1 MEQNAKV
8 LLDKLL
14 DARNAER
21 GGEPLPDDEAFE
33 LFTLEEIL
41 KQRDLADEELLEG
54 QIGGGDDGGV
64 DGIFCFLDGHLVA
77 EDSSVFDDDFDLKK
91 IAKGAEIRL
100 VVVQAKR
107 TASFAEKAVQV
118 IADTVTSI
126 LDLSKDEAEL
136 AAVLSPQLVARAQIF
151 RRLWERLTPRHPS
164 VFVEVHYATKGDTR
178 KINNK
183 VKVHAERLCKE
194 ISDEAPRASA
204 EVSFEG
210 ARELLDLAAE
220 EKSYTLTLK
229 FEEMAQAKDSHLLLV
244 RLEDYADFIA
254 EEDGAL
260 RNHIFDWNV
269 RDFEG
274 GVEVNKEIAASLAD
288 PVAPEFWWLN
298 NGVTVICSQMSTTSK
313 VCSLDDVQIVNGL
326 QSSVSVFNHLAEAA
340 DDDPARDR
348 MILVRVI
355 ATQDPDTRD
364 RVIRATNR
372 QTAVQVA
379 SLRASDPIQRDLE
392 RFFLSHDWYYE
403 RRKNFFRNQG
413 KPAART
419 VTIPY
424 LAQAVLASGFA
435 IRAIPAPAHPPS
447 SRRTRTTSGSSP
459 TRLRTRSIFGSRKS
473 RRSSTAPFGRPRS
486 VPATRRTC
494 ASTPPWWWSR
504 GGSESA
510 STTPSNLPIRS
521 AIRRIPPRSLTPSAP
536 SLRR

>member
-136 AAVLSPQLVARAQIF
+136 AAGPSSACGESADLSSSLGAPDSSGTPVSSSRSTMQLRAT
-151 RRLWERLTPRHPS
+151 L
-164 VFVEVHYATKGDTR
+164 G

-274 GVEVNKEIAASLAD
+274 GVEVTWRLSF
-288 PVAPEFWWLN
+288 VA
-298 NGVTVICSQMSTTSK
+298 T
-313 VCSLDDVQIVNGL
+313 
-326 QSSVSVFNHLAEAA
+326 
-340 DDDPARDR
+340 
-348 MILVRVI
+348 
-355 ATQDPDTRD
+355 
-364 RVIRATNR
+364 
-372 QTAVQVA
+372 
-379 SLRASDPIQRDLE
+379 
-392 RFFLSHDWYYE
+392 LSH
-403 RRKNFFRNQG
+403 
-413 KPAART
+413 
-419 VTIPY
+419 
-424 LAQAVLASGFA
+424 
-435 IRAIPAPAHPPS
+435 
-447 SRRTRTTSGSSP
+447 
-459 TRLRTRSIFGSRKS
+459 
-473 RRSSTAPFGRPRS
+473 RSS
-486 VPATRRTC
+486 
-494 ASTPPWWWSR
+494 
-504 GGSESA
+504 GG
-510 STTPSNLPIRS
+510 
-521 AIRRIPPRSLTPSAP
+521 
-536 SLRR
+536 